1 MWLSLI
7 ADDTIRKQAI
17 DNYDEKYYY
26 QIPIVENIK
35 DAFSYSFS
43 WEKSPQHIIYWL
55 NILKNPIP
63 LRPSVKIENTVVN
76 VTSQEEWDLVSDYYG
91 YEWISS
97 EYIDYEKETC
107 ISCDYCLGCRIKNYK
122 DGTILSFKE
131 WENAICGILSEDNE
145 ELYEENIILNK
156 TERGFDISE
165 FTDLYNNVCS
175 IQKSSLAF
183 VDAIWLGIDNPKLTI
198 YENETKGKYLVTEIP
213 SNFSVNCRMH
223 LNREQVAKLLP
234 LLNKFVETGELS

>member
-1 MWLSLI
+1 MKKGTKKMWLSLI

-131 WENAICGILSEDNE
+131 WENAICEIKENMGNLIQKLSPE
-145 ELYEENIILNK
+145 ELAEMEANNQTIFPEAKMNLEIKDKNDKDEFFKRLIEERKEELIRAIDGNVPYEVL
-156 TERGFDISE
+156 
-165 FTDLYNNVCS
+165 
-175 IQKSSLAF
+175 QK
-183 VDAIWLGIDNPKLTI
+183 ICKEI
-198 YENETKGKYLVTEIP
+198 EYLK
-213 SNFSVNCRMH
+213 SV
-223 LNREQVAKLLP
+223 L
-234 LLNKFVETGELS
+234 